1 MLRFLYLNA
10 FIGLNTVI
18 FCIWAIVLSIFDNT
32 GRLIHIYAAVP
43 WAKTILWVCGVRLDV
58 QGTENVDS
66 NLPAVYVSNHQSAF
80 DIFTI
85 LAGVPVPFKF
95 LLKKELMRIPFLGW
109 AMKRAR
115 YISIDRGNHRK
126 ALKSMREAS
135 DRIRNGASIL
145 VFAEGTRSEDGNIKS
160 FKKGGFH
167 LAVEAESNVVP
178 IAINGSRNIL
188 LKGSFKIGKGVI
200 KMNIGAPISAKGYS
214 RKTMEP
220 LIETTRDTV
229 INLMNQ

>member
-10 FIGLNTVI
+10 FIGLNTVM
-18 FCIWAIVLSIFDNT
+18 FCIWAIFLSIFDNT
-32 GRLIHIYAAVP
+32 GRLIHIYAATP
-43 WAKTILWVCGVRLDV
+43 WAKTILWACGVRLDV
-58 QGTENVDS
+58 QGIENVDS

-80 DIFTI
+80 DIFTL

-115 YISIDRGNHRK
+115 YIAIDRGNHRK

-145 VFAEGTRSEDGNIKS
+145 VFAEGTRSEDGNIKP

-188 LKGSFKIGKGVI
+188 LKGSFRIGKGVI

-220 LIETTRDTV
+220 LIEKTRDTV
-229 INLMNQ
+229 INLMNH